1 MSAAFMCTE
10 MAVPYS
16 LLDFILANLVHKF
29 GASFFYFFSKTHFTS
44 ALSSKLRY
52 DLAFPVRLIC
62 NNTMSVFLSSVMR
75 SALGNCHQYFVKTT
89 AYDVNLIIS
98 LTESL
103 VCDKPMPYLLCH
115 VRNLVCPRSVTA
127 S

>member
-1 MSAAFMCTE
+1 MFAAFMYTE

-16 LLDFILANLVHKF
+16 LLEFILANLVQKF
-29 GASFFYFFSKTHFTS
+29 GERFFSKTHFTS
-44 ALSSKLRY
+44 ALSSKLRS
-52 DLAFPVRLIC
+52 DLAFFLVRLIC
-62 NNTMSVFLSSVMR
+62 NNTISVFHSSVMR

-89 AYDVNLIIS
+89 SYDVNLIIS

-103 VCDKPMPYLLCH
+103 VCDKPITYLLCH
-115 VRNLVCPRSVTA
+115 LRNLVCPRSLTA